1 MNTAQEDKPRSNSR
15 PLALSLESKS
25 SSLSPRYSQTAQT
38 SPPST
43 ATFGHG
49 RDPRPVLDVSRP
61 GLEVAAPVAAEESD
75 EDLRNY
81 RQDVETEA
89 SGEKADARRPMGP
102 LARSVDPDARHQDPA
117 DRVARA
123 LLAQEFAV
131 FPRSPQPPIPVL
143 QAISKCLDDV
153 SLSVRSARSLGFL
166 PPSMTANPSAE
177 AIDKNNDDDD
187 IQDDPSEDGSGISP
201 RFHFAGDSHV
211 YSPR

>member
-1 MNTAQEDKPRSNSR
+1 
-15 PLALSLESKS
+15 
-25 SSLSPRYSQTAQT
+25 
-38 SPPST
+38 
-43 ATFGHG
+43 
-49 RDPRPVLDVSRP
+49 
-61 GLEVAAPVAAEESD
+61 
-75 EDLRNY
+75 
-81 RQDVETEA
+81 
-89 SGEKADARRPMGP
+89 MGP

-177 AIDKNNDDDD
+177 SAALVSFRSSSLSGQGRSRSGPKGYRQKQRRRRYTGRPERRWLWHQPTLSLCRRQPR
-187 IQDDPSEDGSGISP
+187 IQPPITPDAAISP
-201 RFHFAGDSHV
+201 S
-211 YSPR
+211 SPAKIFSSCSYTILQPLTGTLHGIVSLTCVISE